1 MGGEP
6 SSNNPSDS
14 PSCHLFKN
22 HVSSTSET
30 SPYLA
35 VLVHICLALL
45 NPFFFSGI
53 LLLSMCE
60 QAWETDIYCLLP
72 TTSFSAQCLLPHSH
86 LSHLLC
92 LLTSWQAVSD
102 FLGHF
107 LHILLSLHWP
117 TASPPGLCLVS
128 SYQPWCLV
136 CPHCLLTSECR
147 FRRWSPSDSYLV
159 IGASRPWLM
168 KAVEHLR
175 EARHGR
181 EITQAI
187 RPHSTGKEM
196 LFHPCSN
203 LKIYVSILKFD
214 KSHTK
219 SLIPGF
225 LQKSEALAVWAQSF
239 SW

>member
-1 MGGEP
+1 MRGEP
-6 SSNNPSDS
+6 SFNNPSDS
-14 PSCHLFKN
+14 VSCCLFEN
-22 HVSSTSET
+22 RISSTSET

-35 VLVHICLALL
+35 VLVHICLVPL
-45 NPFFFSGI
+45 NPFFLSGI

-60 QAWETDIYCLLP
+60 RAWETDIYCLLP
-72 TTSFSAQCLLPHSH
+72 TTSFSAQFLLPHSH

-92 LLTSWQAVSD
+92 LLNSWHAMSD
-102 FLGHF
+102 FLEHF

-136 CPHCLLTSECR
+136 CPRRLLSSGCR
-147 FRRWSPSDSYLV
+147 FRGWSSSDSYLV
-159 IGASRPWLM
+159 IGASQPRLM
-168 KAVEHLR
+168 KAVEHLG

-181 EITQAI
+181 EITQTI
-187 RPHSTGKEM
+187 RPYSTGKET
-196 LFHPCSN
+196 LFYPCSN

-225 LQKSEALAVWAQSF
+225 LQKSEALAVWTQSL
-239 SW
+239 W